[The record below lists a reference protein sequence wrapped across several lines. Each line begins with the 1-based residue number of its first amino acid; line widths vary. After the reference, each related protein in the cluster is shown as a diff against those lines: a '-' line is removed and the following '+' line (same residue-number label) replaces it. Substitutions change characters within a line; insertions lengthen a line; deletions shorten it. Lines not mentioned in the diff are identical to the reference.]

1 VRAVGP
7 RLVVLT
13 AEKERA
19 VINSLP
25 HRLQAT
31 WLLVVS
37 IGLLGPA
44 VVRADDVSPPRILL
58 VIDHSGSMQPR
69 YPTLVAAVA
78 ATLAVLPDSSS
89 VGLVGFSHTVSAIEP
104 LAPLDNNARHRLVRS
119 VARITPG
126 GGTDILAGVA
136 QALNMLGDEG
146 GTILLLS
153 DGAQT
158 GATNTAWPEATW
170 APIAAAHVAKAR
182 EKGIVIESL
191 GLVLRPQDRALLERL
206 ARETGGAYLDVPS
219 PEDLVSAFSS
229 LAASHGRFWKRSTA
243 GTFRVEAD
251 GEQVVQLLSA
261 DAPDGL
267 FRIEEGREVLVQ
279 PDYRVEQ
286 AGIRITRSR
295 LARGRYRFQPGG
307 SGKRS
312 DLLRPMG
319 LTWEYPRERSIH
331 AGRKSSLVVRARRAP
346 ESGASFETLEIVA
359 DIDFGE
365 GAPRRISAM
374 AGADGVVDLPIDAPA
389 RTGPVSG
396 TFEARQDG
404 WSFRLMPWSGSLIT
418 PPPVVVSLAAP
429 GGQPLS
435 LKSRGDEREVRLEF
449 EVSVTPFI
457 QGLELLPTTSD
468 PRLRVLPGRFTLER
482 QKERLTLVISRTDE
496 GTRPDR
502 MRIEGTIRF
511 GLKGGELT
519 PPVFDDG
526 SREVEWPFRW
536 VHLKPEILFR
546 MASEKGSPSAL
557 VLKRGSTVRIPVS
570 AEGVDLEGREAGIR
584 IDSSRVP
591 PGISIGWERD
601 GKPVEV
607 LGPGGAAFL
616 SVSSALG
623 TEPGRKEIA
632 LSALSSD
639 SDVLLNGEF
648 RPLGFT
654 IGLEVGQPELVARL
668 VDGEEHWSVLAPI
681 EPARRPFT
689 VELSSGDG
697 GPLPVGARLEAVADT
712 PIDIVARESRWSGT
726 AKLLQGFDCTIPAQ
740 SAPFRGR
747 IRWSPSLDGQPSG
760 RGVELP
766 VEIPAA
772 SIRVETAPEVIEV
785 GRYPWWLEAIVRRLG
800 IREQA
805 RFELIAAGP
814 VEATGSSWSLSNP
827 DDHGKRSARPLRPR
841 ELVSLTGPAPSEL
854 VFQARY
860 EPTQFLPGGRL
871 VFKVHQIDLPVPWQL
886 WAALAVVASLLLATR
901 LLPLG
906 IVTDRGEVVRG
917 RGSLRLDRILALS
930 GMRLTL
936 RRSPFRGLSLTRSR
950 RNREEDLVLAGAA
963 GEQCV
968 LAPGQTV
975 SVSPGGLIEVTP
987 TDGDPRSVSIL
998 GHRRPSY
1005 MPDEQP
1011 ISDSP

>member
-1 VRAVGP
+1 M
-7 RLVVLT
+7 T
-13 AEKERA
+13 
-19 VINSLP
+19 NSLLR
-25 HRLQAT
+25 RLQPAY
-31 WLLVVS
+31 LLVLA
-37 IGLLGPA
+37 IGLRGHA
-44 VVRADDVSPPRILL
+44 VVEADEVSPPRILL

-69 YPTLVAAVA
+69 YPTLVASVA
-78 ATLAVLPDSSS
+78 ATLAVLPDASS

-158 GATNTAWPEATW
+158 GATNTAWPEAVW
-170 APIAAAHVAKAR
+170 APIAAAHVAKAK

-191 GLVLRPQDRALLERL
+191 GLVLKPQDRALLERL

-251 GEQVVQLLSA
+251 GEHVVQLLSV

-295 LARGRYRFQPGG
+295 LARGRYRFQPSG

-312 DLLRPMG
+312 DLLRPMD
-319 LTWEYPRERSIH
+319 LAWEYPRERSIH
-331 AGRKSSLVVRARRAP
+331 AGRKSSLVVRARRVP
-346 ESGASFETLEIVA
+346 DSGASFEALEIVA
-359 DIDFGE
+359 EIDFGE

-374 AGADGVVDLPIDAPA
+374 VGADGIVKLPIDAPA

-404 WSFRLMPWSGSLIT
+404 WSFRLIPWAGSLIT

-435 LKSRGDEREVRLEF
+435 LKSRGDEREVRLEL
-449 EVSVTPFI
+449 EVSVTPFM

-468 PRLRVLPGRFTLER
+468 PRLQVLPGRFTLQR
-482 QKERLTLVISRTDE
+482 QKERLTLVLSRTDE
-496 GTRPDR
+496 DTRPVR

-511 GLKGGELT
+511 ILKGEELT
-519 PPVFDDG
+519 PPVFADG
-526 SREVEWPFRW
+526 SREAEWPFRW

-546 MASEKGSPSAL
+546 IASEEGPPSAL
-557 VLKRGSTVRIPVS
+557 VMKRGSTVRIPVS
-570 AEGVDLEGREAGIR
+570 VEGVDIEGREAGIR

-591 PGISIGWERD
+591 TGISIGWERD

-607 LGPGGAAFL
+607 LGPGGVSFL

-623 TEPGRKEIA
+623 IEPGRKDIA
-632 LSALSSD
+632 LTALSSD
-639 SDVLLNGEF
+639 SDVLLNGES
-648 RPLGFT
+648 RPLGFA
-654 IGLEVGQPELVARL
+654 IGLEVARPDLAARL
-668 VDGEEHWSVLAPI
+668 VDGPEHWSVLAPI
-681 EPARRPFT
+681 ESARRLFT

-697 GPLPVGARLEAVADT
+697 GPLPVGASLGALSDS
-712 PIDIVARESRWSGT
+712 PIDVIARESRWSGT
-726 AKLLQGFDCTIPAQ
+726 AKLLQSFDCTIPAQ
-740 SAPFRGR
+740 SVPFRGR
-747 IRWSPSLDGQPSG
+747 IRWSPCLDGQPSG
-760 RGVELP
+760 REVELP
-766 VEIPAA
+766 VEVPSAT
-772 SIRVETAPEVIEV
+772 IRVETAPGVVEV
-785 GRYPWWLEAIVRRLG
+785 GRYPWWLEAIACRLG
-800 IREQA
+800 FREQLK
-805 RFELIAAGP
+805 FELIASGP
-814 VEATGSSWSLSNP
+814 VDETGSSWSLSYP
-827 DDHGKRSARPLRPR
+827 GESRKSSPRPLRPC
-841 ELVSLTGPAPSEL
+841 ELVCLDASAPSEL
-854 VFQARY
+854 VLRARY
-860 EPTQFLPGGRL
+860 EPTQFIPGGQL
-871 VFKVHQIDLPVPWQL
+871 VIETRRIDRPVPWQL
-886 WAALAVVASLLLATR
+886 WAALAVIASLALGTR

-917 RGSLRLDRILALS
+917 HGSLRLDRILTLS
-930 GMRLTL
+930 GIRLTL
-936 RRSPFRGLSLTRSR
+936 RRSLFRGLSLARSR
-950 RNREEDLVLAGAA
+950 RDREEDLVLAGAA
-963 GEQCV
+963 GEQCA

-975 SVSPGGLIEVTP
+975 PVSPGGSIEVTP
-987 TDGDPRSVSIL
+987 ADGDPRSVSIL

-1005 MPDEQP
+1005 VPDELP